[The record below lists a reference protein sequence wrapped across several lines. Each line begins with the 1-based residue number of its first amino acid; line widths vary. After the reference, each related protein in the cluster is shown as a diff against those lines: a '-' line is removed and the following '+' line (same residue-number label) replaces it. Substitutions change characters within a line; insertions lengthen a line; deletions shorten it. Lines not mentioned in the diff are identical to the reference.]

1 MKLSMIK
8 NNICRNLTLEDNLQQ
23 VAELIYKTDPYIY
36 PTWFKHYDSWKDVLV
51 KLIRTEGSVFNY
63 KNIIVAVLE
72 NNIIGILIYLNEN
85 TDLNFNYNQ
94 YIKVNRYFKFT
105 INKYISRLKDN
116 LKPNVVYIPNICVDE
131 KYRNLN
137 IATNLIEFI
146 KHQYYD
152 SRLVLHCL
160 KNNFIA
166 LKLYKKTNFK
176 IIKEMKGFNSP
187 YKIKPKIY
195 EMIYSP
201 ED

>member
-105 INKYISRLKDN
+105 INKYI
-116 LKPNVVYIPNICVDE
+116 
-131 KYRNLN
+131 
-137 IATNLIEFI
+137 
-146 KHQYYD
+146 
-152 SRLVLHCL
+152 
-160 KNNFIA
+160 
-166 LKLYKKTNFK
+166 
-176 IIKEMKGFNSP
+176 IIINRF
-187 YKIKPKIY
+187 
-195 EMIYSP
+195 
-201 ED
+201 

>member
-1 MKLSMIK
+1 MIK